1 MAHESPKRI
10 RNVALVG
17 HRGSGKTSVNEALL
31 FEAGAINR
39 LGSVADGS
47 TVSDSASDEKARE
60 MSISASL
67 SSFRWADRKI
77 NLVDTPGEPSF
88 IADALAALRVVEGA
102 VFVVNGVMGVEVTT
116 SRLWERAAELGLART
131 VFVNML
137 DRERADFFRSLE
149 SLKQAFGPHVVA
161 TEIPI
166 GREHE
171 LQGVVDLIDMKAYR
185 YDGDGRDNCSEI
197 EIPEELRAQ
206 ADEYREKLM
215 DEVAEVS
222 DALMERYLEGEE
234 ISHEETVAALKKG
247 VTEGH
252 LFPVTC
258 GAATR
263 NLGINRLL
271 DAFVEDLPSPAKRGP
286 IELDGVTLEPDESKD
301 MVAFVFKTLADPYA
315 GRVNLFRVY
324 QGVLKHDSHAHNCRA
339 GAKERI
345 GQLLV
350 PQGKDTEHADEFGPG
365 DIGAVAKLKETHA
378 GDVLASKEMD
388 IPLKLPPMPR
398 PVMAFAIEAKAK
410 GDEEKMGQALRR
422 LQEEDP
428 TIDFHRDSETGEQI
442 LAGITQIHVEVI
454 VDRMKERFGAEV
466 ELHSP
471 HVPYREAIKG
481 SAKSHARYKKQT
493 GGRGQFADCHI
504 EIAPGAEGEGLEFV
518 NAIKGGVIPGGF
530 IPAVQKGVVR
540 GDALRH
546 RRRLSRPGR
555 EGHAL
560 RRPAPLGRL
569 LGDGVQDR
577 GIDGVQGRHGE
588 RHPDADGAD
597 HDRDG
602 RGAGGVRRR
611 RDRRPQLPP
620 RSAARNG
627 AQGRSDRDEGRGAD
641 GRDARLRTGP
651 ASDHRRTGRVLD
663 GSRPLRGGPRA
674 RGATGRAGGAAGEGG
689 RRGLN
694 YPWRREEG
702 ASARSRRRQLRC
714 LRAHHPQ
721 G

>member
-39 LGSVADGS
+39 LGSVADGT

-67 SSFRWADRKI
+67 SSFRWDDRKI
-77 NLVDTPGEPSF
+77 NLIDTPGEPSF

-102 VFVVNGVMGVEVTT
+102 VFVVNGVMGAEVTT
-116 SRLWERAAELGLART
+116 SRLWERASELGLARIL
-131 VFVNML
+131 FVNML
-137 DRERADFFRSLE
+137 DRERADFFRALE
-149 SLKQAFGPHVVA
+149 SLKQAFGQHVVA

-166 GREHE
+166 GKEHE
-171 LQGVVDLIDMKAYR
+171 LQGVIDLIDMKGYR
-185 YDGDGRDNCSEI
+185 YDGTSRENCEEI

-206 ADEYREKLM
+206 AQEYREKLM

-222 DALMERYLEGEE
+222 EALMERYLEGEE
-234 ISHEETVAALKKG
+234 ISHEETVSALKQG

-271 DAFVEDLPSPAKRGP
+271 DAFVEDLPSPAKRGA
-286 IELDGVTLEPDESKD
+286 IDLDGVELEPDESKD
-301 MVAFVFKTLADPYA
+301 TVAFVFKTLADPYA

-324 QGVLKHDSHAHNCRA
+324 QGVLKHDSQVHNCRA
-339 GAKERI
+339 HVKERI

-350 PQGKDTEHADEFGPG
+350 PQGKENEHADEFGPG
-365 DIGAVAKLKETHA
+365 DIGAVAKLKETRA
-378 GDVLASKEMD
+378 GDVLAARDMEC
-388 IPLKLPPMPR
+388 PLHLPDMPR

-410 GDEEKMGQALRR
+410 GDEEKMGQAIRR

-454 VDRMKERFGAEV
+454 VDRMKDRFGAEV
-466 ELHSP
+466 ELHAP

-481 SAKSHARYKKQT
+481 GAKAHARYKKQT

-504 EIAPGAEGEGLEFV
+504 EIAPAPDGSGLEFV

-530 IPAVQKGVVR
+530 IPAVEKGVREAMRTGSIAGYPIQDVKVTLFDGQHHSVDSSEMAFKMAGSMAFKDAMENAQPTLMEPIMTVTVTVPEEYVGDVIGDLNSRR
-540 GDALRH
+540 GR
-546 RRRLSRPGR
+546 
-555 EGHAL
+555 
-560 RRPAPLGRL
+560 PLGMEP
-569 LGDGVQDR
+569 R
-577 GIDGVQGRHGE
+577 GNVTEIKAEVPMAE
-588 RHPDADGAD
+588 MLEYAPD
-597 HDRDG
+597 
-602 RGAGGVRRR
+602 
-611 RDRRPQLPP
+611 
-620 RSAARNG
+620 
-627 AQGRSDRDEGRGAD
+627 
-641 GRDARLRTGP
+641 
-651 ASDHRRTGRVLD
+651 
-663 GSRPLRGGPRA
+663 
-674 RGATGRAGGAAGEGG
+674 
-689 RRGLN
+689 
-694 YPWRREEG
+694 
-702 ASARSRRRQLRC
+702 
-714 LRAHHPQ
+714 LRAITGGQ
-721 G
+721 GEYSMDLARYEEVPGHVAQQVVQQAQQEKEAVKA

>member
-39 LGSVADGS
+39 LGSVADGT
-47 TVSDSASDEKARE
+47 TVSDSATDEKARE

-67 SSFRWADRKI
+67 SSFRWDDRKI
-77 NLVDTPGEPSF
+77 NLIDTPGEPSF
-88 IADALAALRVVEGA
+88 IADALAALRVVESA
-102 VFVVNGVMGVEVTT
+102 VFVVNGGTGVEVTT
-116 SRLWERAAELGLART
+116 SRLWERASELGLARI

-137 DRERADFFRSLE
+137 DRERADFFRALD
-149 SLKQAFGPHVVA
+149 SLKQAFGQHVVA

-171 LQGVVDLIDMKAYR
+171 LQGVIDLIDMKAYR
-185 YDGDGRDNCSEI
+185 YDGAGRENCEEV

-206 ADEYREKLM
+206 AQEYREKLM

-222 DALMERYLEGEE
+222 EALMERYLEGEE
-234 ISHEETVAALKKG
+234 ISHEETVAALKQG

-271 DAFVEDLPSPAKRGP
+271 DAFVEDLPSPAKRGT
-286 IELDGVTLEPDESKD
+286 IDLDGVELEPDESKD

-324 QGVLKHDSHAHNCRA
+324 QGVLAHDSQVHNCRA
-339 GAKERI
+339 HVKERI

-350 PQGKDTEHADEFGPG
+350 PQGKDSEHADEFGPG
-365 DIGAVAKLKETHA
+365 DIGAVAKLKEPRA
-378 GDVLASKEMD
+378 GDVLAAHDMEC
-388 IPLKLPPMPR
+388 PLRLPPMPR

-410 GDEEKMGQALRR
+410 GDEEKMGQAIRR

-481 SAKSHARYKKQT
+481 SAKAHARYKKQT

-504 EIAPGAEGEGLEFV
+504 EIAPGVEGEGFQFE
-518 NAIKGGVIPGGF
+518 NKIKGGVIPTGF
-530 IPAVQKGVVR
+530 IPAVEKGVQEAMQKGVVAGYPVKDVRVRLFDGQHHSVDSSEMAFKMAGSMAFKDAMDRAQATLMEPIMTITITVPEEYVGDVIGDLNSRR
-540 GDALRH
+540 GR
-546 RRRLSRPGR
+546 
-555 EGHAL
+555 
-560 RRPAPLGRL
+560 PLGM
-569 LGDGVQDR
+569 
-577 GIDGVQGRHGE
+577 E
-588 RHPDADGAD
+588 PK
-597 HDRDG
+597 
-602 RGAGGVRRR
+602 GGVTEIKAEVPMAEMLSYAPDLRAMTAGQGDYTMDFARYEEV
-611 RDRRPQLPP
+611 PAHLAQKVIA
-620 RSAARNG
+620 AAREE
-627 AQGRSDRDEGRGAD
+627 DEAVK
-641 GRDARLRTGP
+641 A
-651 ASDHRRTGRVLD
+651 
-663 GSRPLRGGPRA
+663 
-674 RGATGRAGGAAGEGG
+674 
-689 RRGLN
+689 
-694 YPWRREEG
+694 
-702 ASARSRRRQLRC
+702 
-714 LRAHHPQ
+714 
-721 G
+721 

>member
-31 FEAGAINR
+31 FTAGAVNR
-39 LGSVADGS
+39 LGSVADGT

-60 MSISASL
+60 MSISGSF
-67 SSFRWADRKI
+67 SSFRWEDRKI
-77 NLVDTPGEPSF
+77 NLVDTPGDPSF
-88 IADALAALRVVEGA
+88 VADALAALRVCESA

-137 DRERADFFRSLE
+137 DRERADFFRALD
-149 SLKQAFGPHVVA
+149 SLKQAFGQHVVA

-166 GREHE
+166 GSEHE
-171 LQGVVDLIDMKAYR
+171 LEGVIDLIDMKAYR
-185 YDGDGRDNCSEI
+185 YEGDGRDNCQEV
-197 EIPEELRAQ
+197 EIPAELAGQ
-206 ADEYREKLM
+206 AAKYREKLM

-222 DALMERYLEGEE
+222 DELMERYLEGEE
-234 ISHEETVAALKKG
+234 ISHDETVTALKTG
-247 VTEGH
+247 VTEGR

-271 DAFVEDLPSPAKRGP
+271 DAFVEDLPSPAKKGP
-286 IELDGVTLEPDESKD
+286 IEVDGMTLEPDESKEL
-301 MVAFVFKTLADPYA
+301 VAFVFKTLADPYA

-324 QGVLKHDSHAHNCRA
+324 QGVMKHDSQVYNTRAHV
-339 GAKERI
+339 KERI

-350 PQGKDTEHADEFGPG
+350 PQGKENDHADAFGPG

-378 GDVLASKEMD
+378 GDVLADQDVE
-388 IPLKLPPMPR
+388 IPLRLPPMPR

-428 TIDFHRDSETGEQI
+428 TIDFHRDDQTGEQI

-466 ELHSP
+466 ELHPP
-471 HVPYREAIKG
+471 HVPYREAIKTG
-481 SAKSHARYKKQT
+481 AKSHARYKKQT

-504 EIAPGAEGEGLEFV
+504 EIEPRPQGEGFEFV

-530 IPAVQKGVVR
+530 IPAVEKGVVEAMRSGVVAGFPVQDVRVRLYDGQHHSVDSSEMAFKIAGSMAFKDAMENAQAVLMEPIMTVTVAVPEENVGDVIGDLNSRR
-540 GDALRH
+540 GR
-546 RRRLSRPGR
+546 
-555 EGHAL
+555 
-560 RRPAPLGRL
+560 PLGMEPKGSVTEVKAEVPMAEML
-569 LGDGVQDR
+569 SYA
-577 GIDGVQGRHGE
+577 
-588 RHPDADGAD
+588 PD
-597 HDRDG
+597 
-602 RGAGGVRRR
+602 
-611 RDRRPQLPP
+611 
-620 RSAARNG
+620 
-627 AQGRSDRDEGRGAD
+627 
-641 GRDARLRTGP
+641 
-651 ASDHRRTGRVLD
+651 
-663 GSRPLRGGPRA
+663 
-674 RGATGRAGGAAGEGG
+674 
-689 RRGLN
+689 
-694 YPWRREEG
+694 
-702 ASARSRRRQLRC
+702 
-714 LRAHHPQ
+714 LRAITGGQ
-721 G
+721 GEYSMELARYEEVPAHIAQTVVQETLREREAVGA